1 MCYCIDRKLVI
12 VNSEIELQ
20 FIPPTTIRAECTH
33 DLNPS
38 IQDSWGLIY
47 NYNKIW
53 VRAAVWVRKW
63 IDGSDQV
70 SESLLTTRDGAI
82 SRLGIT
88 WGVESGVISWT
99 QRRLSNHC
107 IKPPYSRTWAI
118 KDHGNLFHRNTPQF
132 TPMSEPV
139 LWCNV
144 QSAVLPG
151 ICGLDWLLRR
161 DHSLP
166 QSSEELVTVNK
177 AVMVYTNSARY
188 HQCEPSYEMYL

>member
-20 FIPPTTIRAECTH
+20 FIPPTTILAECTH

-70 SESLLTTRDGAI
+70 SESLLTTA
-82 SRLGIT
+82 LGM
-88 WGVESGVISWT
+88 GPS
-99 QRRLSNHC
+99 QD
-107 IKPPYSRTWAI
+107 WALQVVNCLCLVWPA
-118 KDHGNLFHRNTPQF
+118 GQRNTQKLILSSQLHSKSKYLVSLTILF
-132 TPMSEPV
+132 S
-139 LWCNV
+139 WIIK
-144 QSAVLPG
+144 
-151 ICGLDWLLRR
+151 ICSPL
-161 DHSLP
+161 
-166 QSSEELVTVNK
+166 TVWHHH
-177 AVMVYTNSARY
+177 VMYAYVRTTA
-188 HQCEPSYEMYL
+188 MV